1 MTLLLRMYVW
11 WQTAPLRRDDSGQTA
26 AEYALILLVAAA
38 IAGAF
43 LFWAKQAGKLDAFF
57 DAVFDRLLDSVEAS
71 PTPAP

>member
-1 MTLLLRMYVW
+1 MNLLLRIYVW
-11 WQTAPLRRDDSGQTA
+11 CRTLQLHREEGQTA

-57 DAVFDRLLDSVEAS
+57 DGVFDRLLDSVE
-71 PTPAP
+71 PTPTPGS